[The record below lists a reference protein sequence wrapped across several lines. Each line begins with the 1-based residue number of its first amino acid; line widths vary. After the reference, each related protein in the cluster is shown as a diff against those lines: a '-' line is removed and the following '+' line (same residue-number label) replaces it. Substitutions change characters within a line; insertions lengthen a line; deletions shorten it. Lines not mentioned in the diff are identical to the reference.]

1 MSGPGHVV
9 RIGRVLM
16 RRRCVRRRGAA
27 DVADAREMVVREIGR
42 RMRAARRCPHG
53 VRGRVYLRRLVRLVA
68 AQVRRARTPVVV
80 LATSGV
86 ADRVELLDD
95 AERVVRLSMSTAAA
109 AGAGAARVRLTNT
122 LVVASGQ
129 STEVTCESTAR
140 PLSIPRQGGRE
151 RIRKV
156 RVHFFAAEARPTSI
170 IVASRILRVD
180 IASS

>member
-1 MSGPGHVV
+1 M
-9 RIGRVLM
+9 
-16 RRRCVRRRGAA
+16 
-27 DVADAREMVVREIGR
+27 
-42 RMRAARRCPHG
+42 
-53 VRGRVYLRRLVRLVA
+53 RGRVYLRRLVRLVA

-80 LATSGV
+80 VLATAGV

-95 AERVVRLSMSTAAA
+95 AERVVRLSVSTASA
-109 AGAGAARVRLTNT
+109 AGAARVSLTNT

-129 STEVTCESTAR
+129 SAEVTRESTAR

>member
-1 MSGPGHVV
+1 MSSPRHVV
-9 RIGRVLM
+9 GVGRM
-16 RRRCVRRRGAA
+16 RRRCVRRGGAA
-27 DVADAREMVVREIGR
+27 DVAYTREMVVREVCC
-42 RMRAARRCPHG
+42 RMRAAGRCPHG

-68 AQVRRARTPVVV
+68 AQVRGSRAAVVV
-80 LATSGV
+80 LATGGG
-86 ADRVELLDD
+86 DRVELLDGT
-95 AERVVRLSMSTAAA
+95 ERVVGLSAAA
-109 AGAGAARVRLTNT
+109 RAARVRLTKT

-129 STEVTCESTAR
+129 SAEVARESAAR

-156 RVHFFAAEARPTSI
+156 RVHFFGAAARPTSI